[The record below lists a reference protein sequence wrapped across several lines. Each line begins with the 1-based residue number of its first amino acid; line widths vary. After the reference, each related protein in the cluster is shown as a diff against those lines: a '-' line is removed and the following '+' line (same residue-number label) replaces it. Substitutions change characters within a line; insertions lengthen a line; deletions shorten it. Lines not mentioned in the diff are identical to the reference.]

1 MKTKPNLLN
10 KRLTLAG
17 LSLICLLSTAQAEQL
32 CAAQN
37 KSIKVS
43 VHSSVCQADA
53 CRVKFQPGRKAY
65 FEFQPAACKSG
76 APEFSIQIEKKSD
89 KARPKLASCDGN
101 ASCPSRLEANGNT
114 QNFEVQGKAWGTIT
128 Y

>member
-1 MKTKPNLLN
+1 MKVKPNMLN
-10 KRLTLAG
+10 KRTTLAV
-17 LSLICLLSTAQAEQL
+17 LSLTCLLSTAQAERL
-32 CAAQN
+32 CTAQN

-43 VHSSVCQADA
+43 VHSSACQANA
-53 CRVKFQPGRKAY
+53 CIVKFQPGRKAY
-65 FEFQPAACKSG
+65 FEFQPAACEGG
-76 APEFSIQIEKKSD
+76 APEFSIQVEKKSS

-114 QNFEVQGKAWGTIT
+114 QKFEARGKTWGTIS